1 MAGADGE
8 CAVELLGGDDGG
20 ELVGEGDAAKGDGVV
35 GTGERG
41 WRPAISRA
49 DGKDELLD
57 ASVLK
62 RAESGGEVL
71 GGELLAAAVGEKE
84 GGAGAGGGV
93 GDEVEQPGLAG
104 EDALGAGG
112 IACGALEIELEEFS
126 GWAGRAGAVWRD
138 DGEQDF
144 HGYVKNGAS
153 VIPLFISIYPE
164 QNLQPEL
171 IGH

>member
-1 MAGADGE
+1 MVWMAGADGE

-71 GGELLAAAVGEKE
+71 GGELLAAAVSATKSSSLASLGKTRWVQ
-84 GGAGAGGGV
+84 GV
-93 GDEVEQPGLAG
+93 
-104 EDALGAGG
+104 
-112 IACGALEIELEEFS
+112 
-126 GWAGRAGAVWRD
+126 
-138 DGEQDF
+138 
-144 HGYVKNGAS
+144 
-153 VIPLFISIYPE
+153 
-164 QNLQPEL
+164 
-171 IGH
+171 